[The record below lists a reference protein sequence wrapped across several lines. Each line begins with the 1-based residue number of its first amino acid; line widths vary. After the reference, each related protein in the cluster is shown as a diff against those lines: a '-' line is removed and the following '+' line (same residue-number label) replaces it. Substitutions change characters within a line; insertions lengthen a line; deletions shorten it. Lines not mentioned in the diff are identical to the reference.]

1 MLKKKNS
8 ISLDILYAN
17 TVAVTSLEG
26 ENQIL
31 LNLFTEWSQMTIK
44 STFTHLV
51 SIIKAIPQHNANQN
65 LT

>member
-8 ISLDILYAN
+8 ITLDILYAN

-31 LNLFTEWSQMTIK
+31 LNLFIEWSEMTIK
-44 STFTHLV
+44 SNVTHLV
-51 SIIKAIPQHNANQN
+51 SIIKAIPQRSANQN